1 MLATNTLMAKLTKA
15 YNLYQGLDDSIINKR
30 IAKEWLP
37 FTILGE
43 TLLIQNLLIGNL
55 KMKFESMKK
64 NSWVIFE
71 SYMAALLIEQPEVAK
86 SFIREIYHRI
96 LMVMTE
102 TLPPDITYQTWTSNI
117 LGRNIYR
124 KKVNQ
129 FNAERFY

>member
-1 MLATNTLMAKLTKA
+1 
-15 YNLYQGLDDSIINKR
+15 
-30 IAKEWLP
+30 
-37 FTILGE
+37 
-43 TLLIQNLLIGNL
+43 
-55 KMKFESMKK
+55 MKFESMKK

-124 KKVNQ
+124 KK
-129 FNAERFY
+129 

>member
-1 MLATNTLMAKLTKA
+1 
-15 YNLYQGLDDSIINKR
+15 
-30 IAKEWLP
+30 
-37 FTILGE
+37 
-43 TLLIQNLLIGNL
+43 
-55 KMKFESMKK
+55 MKFESMKK